1 MPSVADLVE
10 THLLR
15 ALTDADTYAA
25 GVALADSGAVTFDQF
40 GPLHVRAWV
49 EDGERF
55 VADLYSGP
63 GRLAWSCSEPGGA
76 RGAPCPHCVAA
87 AVETRRYAPART
99 SGVAISEDVEAHP
112 LPQPTA
118 PAPPHAEAFAPPSEP
133 HVPVEPELAPTPGAE
148 PVFADVVVGG
158 LTLSTAQLTGPEPD
172 GAPAFSS
179 ALEPEATLAP
189 DALVAPDT
197 TLAPD
202 RAPAPESE
210 DLGIIGVHAIVFTPD
225 LDEVRAFFR
234 DMLGL
239 PHVDAGGGWLIFA
252 LPPAELAVHPAD
264 RPSHAI
270 YFMCDDLEVT
280 LASLERRGVEVR
292 RPVRK
297 EAWGIVTEIVLP
309 GGTEFAIYQPT
320 HRRPQP
326 GHRKSRE

>member
-10 THLLR
+10 SHLLR

-55 VADLYSGP
+55 LADLYSGP

-76 RGAPCPHCVAA
+76 RGAPCLHCVAA

-99 SGVAISEDVEAHP
+99 SGVATSEDVEAHP
-112 LPQPTA
+112 LPEPTA
-118 PAPPHAEAFAPPSEP
+118 PAPPHAEAFAPPTEP
-133 HVPVEPELAPTPGAE
+133 HASVEPELAPTPGAE
-148 PVFADVVVGG
+148 PVSADVVVEAP
-158 LTLSTAQLTGPEPD
+158 TVSTAQLTEPEPD
-172 GAPAFSS
+172 NAPAFSS
-179 ALEPEATLAP
+179 ALVPEATLAP
-189 DALVAPDT
+189 DAQFVPDR

-202 RAPAPESE
+202 TALAPGSE
-210 DLGIIGVHAIVFTPD
+210 DPGIIGVHAIVFTPD
-225 LDEVRAFFR
+225 SGEVRAFFR
-234 DMLGL
+234 ETLGM

-270 YFMCDDLEVT
+270 YFMCDDLEAT
-280 LASLERRGVEVR
+280 LASLERKGVEVR

-297 EAWGIVTEIVLP
+297 EAWGLVTEIVLP
-309 GGTEFAIYQPT
+309 GGTEFAIYEPT
-320 HRRPQP
+320 HRRPQAGP
-326 GHRKSRE
+326 GQARD